1 MLWVFNTIFCMKKTH
16 CFILLFFL
24 PVAGALAADAL
35 PEKVD
40 YNRDIK
46 QILSNNCY
54 ACHGPDENKVKGGL
68 RLDSFEGATKEL
80 KSGERAI
87 VPKDLVES
95 ALAYRITTEDADERM
110 PPADSNKKLSGREI
124 ALLKKWVEQGG
135 EFSKHWA
142 YVAPKKVAA
151 PKVEQ
156 KSFTQNDIDRFILD
170 KLKTKGFNPA
180 KEANRR
186 TLIRRLSFDLTGLP
200 PTWQEVIAFTKDK
213 SPKAYEEL
221 VDRLLAKPQYGER
234 MAVYWLDMV
243 RYADTIG
250 YHSDNHETKPLY
262 RDYVISAFNKNKPYD
277 QFTREQLAGD
287 LIKDRTTDQ
296 LVASGYNRLNMN
308 TREGGSQPKEYTA
321 KYLADRVRNASTV
334 WMATTLGCSECHDH
348 KFDPFTSKDFYS
360 FGAFFADLQETPV
373 GGQKFTPVPSMSQ
386 EAEVITLKE
395 RQQGIEKALNTQT
408 PELDAG
414 QTNWEKTQV
423 LWTAL
428 QPVKAESQNGTELK
442 IQKDHSILAVGKI
455 PDKETYTV
463 TLKNVPEGA
472 RAFRIEVLPDNS
484 LPKKGPGRAGNG
496 NFVITEIII
505 KADEKE
511 VVLQNAS
518 ASFEQTQAGEKNP
531 YKKWNAI
538 SAIDGDVK
546 GSTFGWAI
554 LPQIGK
560 PQRLVFEVKQA
571 LSDQSKITFV
581 LKQDHGTKHTLGRFQ
596 VFATAHGGKVTAN
609 SSVLPK
615 NIVELLAI
623 APAKRNANQK
633 NALAAHYRAFAP
645 ELAQARKVLADVKGQ
660 IDRKQKAFPTTL
672 VSTSMAKPRMVRVL
686 PRGNWLDDSGPEV
699 NPAVPS
705 YLQLG
710 KATEGRATRTDLAK
724 WITSKNNPL
733 TARVMVN
740 RLWAIFHGRG
750 LATPLDDFGA
760 QGTPP
765 THPDLFDWL
774 AVEFMDNG
782 WAIRHMVT
790 LMVTSGTYRQTS
802 VTDSKTMD
810 ADPYNKWL
818 ARQGRWRLEAEM
830 VRDNA
835 LSVSGL
841 LVKTIGGASV
851 KPYQPAGYWAHLNFP
866 KRSWKADAGDALYRR
881 GLYTYWCRTFMHPS
895 LAAFDAPS
903 REECTVERVRSNT
916 PQQALVL
923 LNDPTYVE
931 TARIFAERIIR
942 EGGKDTEARLTFAY
956 QQALN
961 RIPNTKELALLTTL
975 VVKHLK
981 EYKTDQTS
989 AIALLKVGA
998 KPADAKL
1005 DKGEL
1010 AAWTS
1015 IARVVLN
1022 LHETITRN

>member
-1 MLWVFNTIFCMKKTH
+1 MKKTH

-46 QILSNNCY
+46 RILSNNCY
-54 ACHGPDENKVKGGL
+54 ACHGPDEKKVKGGL

-95 ALAYRITTEDADERM
+95 ALAYRITAKDVDERM

-156 KSFTQNDIDRFILD
+156 KSFTQNDIDRFILE
-170 KLKTKGFNPA
+170 KLKAKGFKPA
-180 KEANRR
+180 KEADRR

-200 PTWQEVIAFTKDK
+200 PTWQEVEAFTKDK
-213 SPKAYEEL
+213 SPKAYEKL

-262 RDYVISAFNKNKPYD
+262 RDYVINALNDNMPYD

-287 LIKDRTTDQ
+287 LIKDRTGSQ
-296 LVASGYNRLNMN
+296 LIASGYNRLNMN

-334 WMATTLGCSECHDH
+334 WMASTLGCSECHDH

-373 GGQKFTPVPSMSQ
+373 GAQKATKVPLPKD
-386 EAEVITLKE
+386 EAKLAAVD
-395 RQQGIEKALNTQT
+395 KALEVLTKKLEGT
-408 PELDAG
+408 DVSAG
-414 QTNWEKTQV
+414 QAKWEVAQ
-423 LWTAL
+423 
-428 QPVKAESQNGTELK
+428 KAAASKSAMLSSWQRIGPFGAGNLDEAHAKSFVNEAAVDLKKVHGELK
-442 IQKDHSILAVGKI
+442 WVDGKNYVDGKI
-455 PDKETYTV
+455 HTLTGANSAHYFYRTIQSDSARALELSLGSDDSFRIWLNGKLVADKKINRGVAPDQDKVKIDLLAGENKLLFKVANGIGGYGFYFKANQV
-463 TLKNVPEGA
+463 TLPGA
-472 RAFRIEVLPDNS
+472 VLMA
-484 LPKKGPGRAGNG
+484 LK
-496 NFVITEIII
+496 V
-505 KADEKE
+505 
-511 VVLQNAS
+511 
-518 ASFEQTQAGEKNP
+518 
-531 YKKWNAI
+531 
-538 SAIDGDVK
+538 DG
-546 GSTFGWAI
+546 
-554 LPQIGK
+554 
-560 PQRLVFEVKQA
+560 
-571 LSDQSKITFV
+571 
-581 LKQDHGTKHTLGRFQ
+581 
-596 VFATAHGGKVTAN
+596 
-609 SSVLPK
+609 
-615 NIVELLAI
+615 
-623 APAKRNANQK
+623 AKRTAAQK
-633 NALAAHYRAFAP
+633 ATIVAHYRSVAP
-645 ELAQARKVLADVKGQ
+645 ELASIRQQIAGKKAEKVAA
-660 IDRKQKAFPTTL
+660 INANPTSL
-672 VSTSMAKPRMVRVL
+672 VSVSMANPRTVRVL
-686 PRGNWLDDSGPEV
+686 ARGNWLDDSGEV
-699 NPAVPS
+699 VLPAVPA
-705 YLQLG
+705 YLKLG
-710 KATEGRATRTDLAK
+710 KASEGRASRMNLAG

-765 THPDLFDWL
+765 THPELFDWL
-774 AVEFMDNG
+774 AVEFMDND
-782 WAIRHMVT
+782 WDIRHMVK

-802 VTDSKTMD
+802 VTDAKTID

-866 KRSWKADAGDALYRR
+866 KRSWKADSGDSLYRR

-931 TARIFAERIIR
+931 TARIFAERILH
-942 EGGKDTEARLTFAY
+942 ESSKNTQARITFAY
-956 QQALN
+956 QQALHRN
-961 RIPNTKELALLTTL
+961 PNVKELKLLAALAA
-975 VVKHLK
+975 KHL
-981 EYKTDQTS
+981 EQYKTD
-989 AIALLKVGA
+989 APAAAAVLKVGA
-998 KPADAKL
+998 KPADLKL
-1005 DKGEL
+1005 DKAEL

-1022 LHETITRN
+1022 LHENITRN

>member
-1 MLWVFNTIFCMKKTH
+1 MKKTH

-46 QILSNNCY
+46 RILSNNCY
-54 ACHGPDENKVKGGL
+54 ACHGPDEKKVKGGL

-95 ALAYRITTEDADERM
+95 ALAYRITAEDVDERM
-110 PPADSNKKLSGREI
+110 PPADSNKKLSSREV

-156 KSFTQNDIDRFILD
+156 QGFTQNDIDRFILER
-170 KLKTKGFNPA
+170 LKAKGFKSA
-180 KEANRR
+180 KEADRR

-200 PTWQEVIAFTKDK
+200 PTWQEVEAFTKDK
-213 SPKAYEEL
+213 SPKAYEKL

-386 EAEVITLKE
+386 VVEVKTLKE
-395 RQQGIEKALNTQT
+395 RQQGIEKSLNTQT

-414 QTNWEKTQV
+414 QANWEKTQV
-423 LWTAL
+423 LWTVL
-428 QPVKAESQNGTELK
+428 QPAKVEAQNGTELK
-442 IQKDHSILAVGKI
+442 IQKDHSVLAVGKI

-505 KADEKE
+505 KADGKE
-511 VVLQNAS
+511 VALQNAS

-531 YKKWNAI
+531 YKKWNAL

-571 LSDQSKITFV
+571 FSGQPEITFV

-596 VFATAHGGKVTAN
+596 VFATAHGGKVTAG

-615 NIVELLAI
+615 NIAELLAI

-633 NALAAHYRAFAP
+633 NALAAHYRTFAL

-699 NPAVPS
+699 NPAVPN
-705 YLQLG
+705 YLQLD
-710 KATEGRATRTDLAK
+710 KAIEGRATRTDLAQ

-740 RLWAIFHGRG
+740 RLWAIFYGRG

-765 THPDLFDWL
+765 THPELFDWL
-774 AVEFMDNG
+774 AVEFMDND
-782 WAIRHMVT
+782 WDIRHMVK

-802 VTDSKTMD
+802 VTDAKTMD

-866 KRSWKADAGDALYRR
+866 KRSWKADSGDSLYRR

-931 TARIFAERIIR
+931 TARIFAERILH
-942 EGGKDTEARLTFAY
+942 ESSKDTQSRITFAY
-956 QQALN
+956 QQALHRN
-961 RIPNTKELALLTTL
+961 PSVKELELLTAL
-975 VVKHLK
+975 AAKHL
-981 EYKTDQTS
+981 EQYKTD
-989 AIALLKVGA
+989 APAAAAVLKVGA
-998 KPADAKL
+998 KPADPKL
-1005 DKGEL
+1005 DKAEL

-1022 LHETITRN
+1022 LHENITRN